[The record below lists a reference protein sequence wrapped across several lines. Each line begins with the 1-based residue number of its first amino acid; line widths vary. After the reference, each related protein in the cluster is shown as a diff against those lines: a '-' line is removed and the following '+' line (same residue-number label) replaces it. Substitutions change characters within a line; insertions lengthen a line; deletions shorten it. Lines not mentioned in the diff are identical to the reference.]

1 MLRSATI
8 LALVGTAV
16 AAGHGSY
23 PTKEASCSALET
35 ELACKIKDETACT
48 ADASCVWEG
57 SEYEWLSECL
67 PSEAI
72 QDQTFSALETA
83 EAALKTQQ
91 DACSEYTEEA
101 ECSGPCGW
109 ATMTD
114 RNTGQK
120 SSSCLVARATSQ
132 AILFEDG
139 ADPLTRGMMYHES
152 SKAITCVGS
161 DEVKCVTFDACMWF
175 EYEEYGTT
183 VGECTT
189 NVEAAMLFTNNK
201 CDGSMNE
208 LLVQMS
214 ENLGYTN
221 IDDVYGHYNVP
232 AEYSEEKLAE
242 QAKEK
247 LSLAKGYAHTAK
259 NAKGE
264 IPTAGLAPADVTK
277 LDFLAEAAMNGQTVK
292 KIVAT
297 LEAESADTACTTTFE
312 KMGLTSDD
320 GACTAEA
327 PSRRKLL
334 ASFTASVLLDPAKV
348 DTNATATAVAK
359 IEADSSVQ
367 VTATDEN
374 PVTEIKAIP
383 GIDLDKVATFEAA
396 AAVSAEMNLE
406 VSNYEAESGP
416 ISSAASPVAAFSAI
430 ATAALAAAACV
441 FA

>member
-16 AAGHGSY
+16 AAGNGSY

-48 ADASCVWEG
+48 ADASCMWEG
-57 SEYEWLSECL
+57 SEYDWLSECL

-72 QDQTFSALETA
+72 QDQTASALETA

-175 EYEEYGTT
+175 EYEQDGQT

-214 ENLGYTN
+214 ERLGYTN

-383 GIDLDKVATFEAA
+383 GIDLEKVATFEAA